1 MFNYTVSRHVDSSKD
16 NCFKA
21 EKYGAKAYYFSVD
34 SREEMACS
42 KNL

>member
-21 EKYGAKAYYFSVD
+21 EKYGAKNRNTGV
-34 SREEMACS
+34 
-42 KNL
+42 